1 MLGTCT
7 LVIVNDKSFG
17 GIKITQPLHEI
28 QSIFVGLPTC
38 ASISAFRDHIKL
50 CELQCAY
57 VYAYRVPVVCIS
69 RGAFWI
75 VRRLCNRYSELITV
89 QCSIVAKLYTEITFR
104 VIKQAVTNTQPA
116 KCIVF
121 CVQCAMFDWR
131 RGVMCGCSTAG
142 CYNSVMTASPESPQ
156 HSLYSF
162 TVSSSWCVT
171 NWWLLIMEPPIWLS
185 SSTPDLGCLIHY
197 ITHLTHYLVPTLPN
211 ILSTYV
217 VYVCM
222 GYSNSK

>member
-89 QCSIVAKLYTEITFR
+89 QCSIVAKLYTEITFHI
-104 VIKQAVTNTQPA
+104 IKQAVTTHTTCEMYYVLCAVCNVWLASWCDVRVQHCWLLQFCNDCVARVTATQPLQFY
-116 KCIVF
+116 CVIV
-121 CVQCAMFDWR
+121 
-131 RGVMCGCSTAG
+131 VMC
-142 CYNSVMTASPESPQ
+142 
-156 HSLYSF
+156 H
-162 TVSSSWCVT
+162 
-171 NWWLLIMEPPIWLS
+171 
-185 SSTPDLGCLIHY
+185 
-197 ITHLTHYLVPTLPN
+197 
-211 ILSTYV
+211 
-217 VYVCM
+217 
-222 GYSNSK
+222 